1 MYIYIHICMYTYVYI
16 YMYIYMYIY
25 ICIYMYIYDQ
35 KGLKVLRSNFSLAV
49 AIFDKMLKMFIFL
62 F

>member
-1 MYIYIHICMYTYVYI
+1 MYIYICVYI